1 MKKMTRKTGVNVKIS
16 TGKIEIGKWSI
27 KSKVKIKSIK
37 SVDKVIKK
45 HYT

>member
-1 MKKMTRKTGVNVKIS
+1 MKKMPRRFGVSMKIS
-16 TGKIEIGKWSI
+16 IGKNEIGKWSI

>member
-1 MKKMTRKTGVNVKIS
+1 MTRETGVNVKIS
-16 TGKIEIGKWSI
+16 IQKNEVGKWSI

>member
-1 MKKMTRKTGVNVKIS
+1 MTKKPNVTMKIS

-37 SVDKVIKK
+37 SVDNAIKK